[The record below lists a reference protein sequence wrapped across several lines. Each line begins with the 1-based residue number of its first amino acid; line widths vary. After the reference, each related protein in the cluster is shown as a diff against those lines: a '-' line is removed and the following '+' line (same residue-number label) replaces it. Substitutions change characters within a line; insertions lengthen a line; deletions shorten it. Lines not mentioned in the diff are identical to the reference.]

1 MQHCSWIFLSAILV
15 IALTGC
21 ATPPVPYWHK
31 DGVTKEETKS
41 AYAECKY
48 EIGMKNLSATKE
60 QELLGFCMER
70 NDFRL
75 RR

>member
-1 MQHCSWIFLSAILV
+1 MQRYSWIFLSASLV
-15 IALTGC
+15 ISLTGC
-21 ATPPVPYWHK
+21 ATPSTPYWHK

-41 AYAECKY
+41 AFAQCRY
-48 EIGMKNLSATKE
+48 EIGMKNLPATKE
-60 QELLGFCMER
+60 QELLRFCMER